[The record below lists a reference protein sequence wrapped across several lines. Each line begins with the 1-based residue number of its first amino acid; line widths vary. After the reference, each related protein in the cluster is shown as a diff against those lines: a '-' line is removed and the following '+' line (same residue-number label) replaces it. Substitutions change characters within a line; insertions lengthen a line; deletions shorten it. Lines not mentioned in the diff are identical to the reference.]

1 MEKVDLSVDERLS
14 RLESLA
20 VGMED
25 RIVSKLFALL
35 YKGESEVKKEEEVKE
50 DRKEEEMENENE
62 KEMDDSFME
71 RKKDKKT
78 KRLSGRV
85 KLDWEK
91 DKEDVFK
98 PRTFVQNL
106 NYIFQFAV
114 ESKRSKAK
122 YIEQSNNVFG
132 KKELVGYKFVS
143 PSILS
148 IAKTLVKILH
158 EIENH
163 DVGLLQPTDFVSSS
177 MLTKAI
183 TAYRSKYGLTPD
195 AVLSR
200 KIQNQ
205 FNDVSNFV
213 DEATGF
219 GSMVMCII
227 LSAEKGNG
235 VSSITA
241 QGFSRLQFW
250 SPSAHGVPYSH
261 SLVVTQLDTFTE
273 IFEILCA
280 IGHLLYPQDFLA
292 LPQKQLTRQFLSQ
305 ITLSAPEGR
314 HSDGRYS
321 DLPIVELAEGVLQ
334 SQSEAFPSIQR
345 LKQHLDEQLTVDS
358 RSFSYA
364 VLAKMKLKV
373 WFPRLATRSDERAD
387 RKQRHRNAV
396 QARENPDF
404 MVHAMLHD
412 EADWS
417 DESEADDYVAAF
429 DEDDDSSGTA
439 SDAEDEAETAYLA
452 TIAEQVAAM
461 MPPEMSK
468 RLPCYRFF
476 RQGVAGCSAGERCKF
491 SHATDNAEM
500 QALFAK
506 ASRSKGARDKP
517 QGGAH
522 RTGHHPE
529 RRRRDDHRRG
539 TRRDHR
545 S

>member
-1 MEKVDLSVDERLS
+1 MEKGEISVEERLN
-14 RLESLA
+14 RLESLT
-20 VGMED
+20 VGLED
-25 RIVSKLFALL
+25 RIVSRLFALL
-35 YKGESEVKKEEEVKE
+35 YKGDSVPDSEDEVKDTKKEEESKE
-50 DRKEEEMENENE
+50 ERKEEEIEDENE
-62 KEMDDSFME
+62 KEIDDIFIE

-91 DKEDVFK
+91 DKEDVFNVFK

-158 EIENH
+158 EIETH

-280 IGHLLYPQDFLA
+280 IGHL
-292 LPQKQLTRQFLSQ
+292 
-305 ITLSAPEGR
+305 
-314 HSDGRYS
+314 
-321 DLPIVELAEGVLQ
+321 
-334 SQSEAFPSIQR
+334 
-345 LKQHLDEQLTVDS
+345 
-358 RSFSYA
+358 
-364 VLAKMKLKV
+364 
-373 WFPRLATRSDERAD
+373 W
-387 RKQRHRNAV
+387 
-396 QARENPDF
+396 
-404 MVHAMLHD
+404 
-412 EADWS
+412 
-417 DESEADDYVAAF
+417 
-429 DEDDDSSGTA
+429 
-439 SDAEDEAETAYLA
+439 
-452 TIAEQVAAM
+452 
-461 MPPEMSK
+461 
-468 RLPCYRFF
+468 
-476 RQGVAGCSAGERCKF
+476 
-491 SHATDNAEM
+491 
-500 QALFAK
+500 
-506 ASRSKGARDKP
+506 
-517 QGGAH
+517 
-522 RTGHHPE
+522 
-529 RRRRDDHRRG
+529 
-539 TRRDHR
+539 
-545 S
+545 